1 MKLKENDG
9 WVSKAIIN
17 KFVQLSF
24 IEIFPPKGE
33 FKVSKGINMLGVVT
47 LIIALSGVGLGA
59 YSFLF
64 VNNYVNDLNAQIDD
78 LNVQIDDLN
87 AVINETN
94 SYNPPM
100 AEVYYDDVSVYS
112 IPSGISQTFN
122 YNQISFDNRDAFN
135 LTSDSYTIHEPGF
148 YQVTAQYSIEALA
161 GDFFM
166 IQLLSN
172 EMIVCSRSLTASTN
186 TNTFGV
192 VLTNIFNFVEGD
204 SLIIRV
210 YQYNG
215 GAATRS
221 IFPGGAH
228 NFFAIAKIN

>member
-1 MKLKENDG
+1 
-9 WVSKAIIN
+9 
-17 KFVQLSF
+17 
-24 IEIFPPKGE
+24 
-33 FKVSKGINMLGVVT
+33 VSKGSNMLGVVT
-47 LIIALSGVGLGA
+47 IIIALSGLALGA
-59 YSFLF
+59 YSFILM
-64 VNNYVNDLNAQIDD
+64 NNYVNTLNAQIDD
-78 LNVQIDDLN
+78 LNAEINDLNTEIDDLN
-87 AVINETN
+87 TVINETN
-94 SYNPPM
+94 SYHPPI
-100 AEVYYDDVSVYS
+100 AKVYYDDVSVYS

-122 YNQISFDNRDAFN
+122 YNQIDFDNRDAFN

-172 EMIVCSRSLTASTN
+172 EVIVCSRSLTASVG

-192 VLTNIFNFVEGD
+192 VLTNIFNFAEGD
-204 SLIIRV
+204 SLTIRV

-215 GAATRS
+215 GSATRN

-228 NFFAIAKIN
+228 NFFVIAKIN